1 MNAYD
6 VLAQRAV
13 GELPISIGTSLAIEA
28 LANKAGTTGVGGKEY
43 SDRYGAL
50 WINIRTLYR
59 NIYESV
65 ENTKRSLLTPEA
77 IASTLIEEVQYI
89 QRFASGKIEHLQLYH
104 REYADLLRRFP
115 KAFIRV
121 PNTPF
126 QKQYDA
132 FMNKTI
138 DLVLARDD
146 SQSIEWDKGSELR
159 GEPTKAL
166 IITNYPVDLL
176 SRTKF
181 TQLRLLESHT
191 GTIKSKSQWNSK
203 LTEGKN
209 LKMMPFNEFT
219 IQVFGDGPT
228 QFLRMPI
235 AIRRAVIDT
244 AIKYKWSPMTTM
256 EKIRQ
261 NIQWIPDRS
270 IVETL
275 REALK

>member
-6 VLAQRAV
+6 VLSQRAV
-13 GELPISIGTSLAIEA
+13 GELPISIGTA
-28 LANKAGTTGVGGKEY
+28 LALEGLEKNISAGDSGNQ
-43 SDRYGAL
+43 RYGAL

-65 ENTKRSLLTPEA
+65 ENIRRPLLTPKA
-77 IASTLIEEVQYI
+77 IADTLIEEVQYI
-89 QRFASGKIEHLQLYH
+89 RRFASGKIDHVQLYH

-115 KAFIRV
+115 KAYIKV
-121 PNTPF
+121 PNTPL

-132 FMNKTI
+132 FMNKTLDI
-138 DLVLARDD
+138 VIARDVD
-146 SQSIEWDKGSELR
+146 QSIEWDKGSILR

-166 IITNYPVDLL
+166 IITHYPVDLL

-181 TQLRLLESHT
+181 TQLRLLESYT
-191 GTIKSKSQWNSK
+191 AAIKSKSQWNTK

-209 LKMMPFNEFT
+209 LKNMPFNDFT

-235 AIRRAVIDT
+235 AIRRAVIDC
-244 AIKYKWSPMTTM
+244 AIKYKWTPMTTA

-261 NIQWIPDRS
+261 NIQWIPDKS
-270 IVETL
+270 IVELL
-275 REALK
+275 REAL